1 MCTVILVK
9 TALTEEFVTG
19 KVCEDYAEQNR
30 GTDKQMSQPGR
41 ILLCLVVTTVIV
53 ILYCSINENVLGQQQ
68 QPTNSTG
75 NLETIIQQNNRII
88 QQNDE
93 TAIQD
98 RAGTY
103 IGTIALLV
111 SLSLVI
117 YGFQLSHGG
126 KITQKAK
133 RHYQIIILSLV
144 VPVFIL
150 ITTAWLA
157 WSIQNEFLYPHYH
170 IMASLLL
177 IPALL
182 VIILMF
188 KGIIVG
194 DDQSTD
200 SANTK

>member
-1 MCTVILVK
+1 M
-9 TALTEEFVTG
+9 
-19 KVCEDYAEQNR
+19 N
-30 GTDKQMSQPGR
+30 QPGK
-41 ILLCLVVTTVIV
+41 ILLCLVVTTLI
-53 ILYCSINENVLGQQQ
+53 IIIYYSINENVLGQQQ
-68 QPTNSTG
+68 QPTNNTD

-103 IGTIALLV
+103 IGTVALLV

-117 YGFQLSHGG
+117 YGFQLSRGG
-126 KITQKAK
+126 KIIQKAK

-150 ITTAWLA
+150 IIVAWLA
-157 WSIQNEFLYPHYH
+157 IGIQNEFLYPHYN
-170 IMASLLL
+170 IMTSLLL
-177 IPALL
+177 IPALI
-182 VIILMF
+182 VTVLMF
-188 KGIIVG
+188 KGAIVG

-200 SANTK
+200 SANTKNER

>member
-1 MCTVILVK
+1 M
-9 TALTEEFVTG
+9 
-19 KVCEDYAEQNR
+19 NH
-30 GTDKQMSQPGR
+30 PGR
-41 ILLCLVVTTVIV
+41 ILLRLVVATVI
-53 ILYCSINENVLGQQQ
+53 IIIYYSINENVLGQQQ
-68 QPTNSTG
+68 QPTNNTDS
-75 NLETIIQQNNRII
+75 LETIIQQNDRII
-88 QQNDE
+88 HQNDE

-98 RAGTY
+98 RAGAY

-117 YGFQLSHGG
+117 YGFQLSRGE

-133 RHYQIIILSLV
+133 RHYQVIILSLI

-150 ITTAWLA
+150 IAFAWFSLE
-157 WSIQNEFLYPHYH
+157 EFLYPHYN

-188 KGIIVG
+188 KGTIVG
-194 DDQSTD
+194 GDQPTD
-200 SANTK
+200 SANAKNE

>member
-1 MCTVILVK
+1 MIK
-9 TALTEEFVTG
+9 
-19 KVCEDYAEQNR
+19 QN
-30 GTDKQMSQPGR
+30 
-41 ILLCLVVTTVIV
+41 
-53 ILYCSINENVLGQQQ
+53 E
-68 QPTNSTG
+68 
-75 NLETIIQQNNRII
+75 RII

-117 YGFQLSHGG
+117 YGFQISREG
-126 KITQKAK
+126 KTTQKAK

-150 ITTAWLA
+150 ITVAWLA
-157 WSIQNEFLYPHYH
+157 WSIQNEFLYPHYN
-170 IMASLLL
+170 IMAYLLL
-177 IPALL
+177 IPASL

-188 KGIIVG
+188 KGSIVG
-194 DDQSTD
+194 GDQPTD
-200 SANTK
+200 SANTKNE

>member
-1 MCTVILVK
+1 V
-9 TALTEEFVTG
+9 
-19 KVCEDYAEQNR
+19 
-30 GTDKQMSQPGR
+30 
-41 ILLCLVVTTVIV
+41 
-53 ILYCSINENVLGQQQ
+53 NENATGQEQ
-68 QPTNSTG
+68 QPTNNTDK
-75 NLETIIQQNNRII
+75 LETMIKQNEKII

-117 YGFQLSHGG
+117 YGFQISREG
-126 KITQKAK
+126 KTTQKAK

-150 ITTAWLA
+150 ITVAWFA
-157 WSIQNEFLYPHYH
+157 WSIQNEFLYPHYN

-177 IPALL
+177 IPALI
-182 VIILMF
+182 VAVLMF
-188 KGIIVG
+188 KGL
-194 DDQSTD
+194 
-200 SANTK
+200 

>member
-1 MCTVILVK
+1 M
-9 TALTEEFVTG
+9 
-19 KVCEDYAEQNR
+19 N
-30 GTDKQMSQPGR
+30 QPGR
-41 ILLCLVVTTVIV
+41 ILLCLVVATVI
-53 ILYCSINENVLGQQQ
+53 IIIFYYSINENVLGQQQ
-68 QPTNSTG
+68 QPTNNTG

-150 ITTAWLA
+150 ITVAWLA
-157 WSIQNEFLYPHYH
+157 WSTQNEFLYPHYH

>member
-1 MCTVILVK
+1 MNL
-9 TALTEEFVTG
+9 
-19 KVCEDYAEQNR
+19 
-30 GTDKQMSQPGR
+30 SGR
-41 ILLCLVVTTVIV
+41 ILLCLVVTTAIV
-53 ILYCSINENVLGQQQ
+53 IIYYSINENVLGQQQ
-68 QPTNSTG
+68 QPTNNTD

-133 RHYQIIILSLV
+133 RHYQIIVLSLI

-150 ITTAWLA
+150 LTVASLA
-157 WSIQNEFLYPHYH
+157 WGIHNKFLYPHYN

-188 KGIIVG
+188 KGSIVG
-194 DDQSTD
+194 GDQPTD
-200 SANTK
+200 SANTKNEQ

>member
-1 MCTVILVK
+1 M
-9 TALTEEFVTG
+9 
-19 KVCEDYAEQNR
+19 
-30 GTDKQMSQPGR
+30 
-41 ILLCLVVTTVIV
+41 
-53 ILYCSINENVLGQQQ
+53 
-68 QPTNSTG
+68 
-75 NLETIIQQNNRII
+75 IQQNDRII
-88 QQNDE
+88 EQNDE

-117 YGFQLSHGG
+117 YGFQLSQGG

-133 RHYQIIILSLV
+133 RHYQIIVLSLIL
-144 VPVFIL
+144 PVFIL
-150 ITTAWLA
+150 IIIAWLA
-157 WSIQNEFLYPHYH
+157 IGIHNEFLYPHYN

-188 KGIIVG
+188 KGSIVG
-194 DDQSTD
+194 GDQLTD
-200 SANTK
+200 SANTKNER

>member
-1 MCTVILVK
+1 VATVIIII
-9 TALTEEFVTG
+9 
-19 KVCEDYAEQNR
+19 Y
-30 GTDKQMSQPGR
+30 
-41 ILLCLVVTTVIV
+41 
-53 ILYCSINENVLGQQQ
+53 YSINENVLGQEQQ
-68 QPTNSTG
+68 QPTNNTDS
-75 NLETIIQQNNRII
+75 LETIIQQNDRII
-88 QQNDE
+88 HQNDE

-98 RAGTY
+98 RAGAY

-117 YGFQLSHGG
+117 YGFQLSRGG

-133 RHYQIIILSLV
+133 RHYQIIILSLI

-150 ITTAWLA
+150 VAVAWFSLE
-157 WSIQNEFLYPHYH
+157 EFLYPHYN

-188 KGIIVG
+188 KGTIVG
-194 DDQSTD
+194 GDQPTD
-200 SANTK
+200 SANAKNE

>member
-1 MCTVILVK
+1 MLHQT
-9 TALTEEFVTG
+9 
-19 KVCEDYAEQNR
+19 
-30 GTDKQMSQPGR
+30 
-41 ILLCLVVTTVIV
+41 ILLCFFVIAT
-53 ILYCSINENVLGQQQ
+53 ILFTFHINQNENATGQEQRAINN
-68 QPTNSTG
+68 TDK
-75 NLETIIQQNNRII
+75 LETMIKQNEKII

-117 YGFQLSHGG
+117 YGFQISREG

-150 ITTAWLA
+150 ITIAWLA
-157 WSIQNEFLYPHYH
+157 WSIQNEFLYPHYN

-177 IPALL
+177 IPALI
-182 VIILMF
+182 VTVLMF
-188 KGIIVG
+188 KGL
-194 DDQSTD
+194 
-200 SANTK
+200 

>member
-1 MCTVILVK
+1 M
-9 TALTEEFVTG
+9 
-19 KVCEDYAEQNR
+19 N
-30 GTDKQMSQPGR
+30 QPVR
-41 ILLCLVVTTVIV
+41 ILLCLVVATVIIIV
-53 ILYCSINENVLGQQQ
+53 YYSINENVLGQQQ
-68 QPTNSTG
+68 QPTNNTD
-75 NLETIIQQNNRII
+75 NLETMIKQNERII

-103 IGTIALLV
+103 IGNIALLV

-126 KITQKAK
+126 KITQKVK

-144 VPVFIL
+144 VPVFIF
-150 ITTAWLA
+150 ITVASLA
-157 WSIQNEFLYPHYH
+157 WSIQNEFLYPHYN

-188 KGIIVG
+188 KGSIVG
-194 DDQSTD
+194 GDQPTD
-200 SANTK
+200 SANTKNE

>member
-1 MCTVILVK
+1 M
-9 TALTEEFVTG
+9 
-19 KVCEDYAEQNR
+19 N
-30 GTDKQMSQPGR
+30 QPGR
-41 ILLCLVVTTVIV
+41 ILLCLVVTMVI
-53 ILYCSINENVLGQQQ
+53 IIIFYYSINEDVVGQQQ
-68 QPTNSTG
+68 QPTNNTD

-117 YGFQLSHGG
+117 YGFQLSRGG

-144 VPVFIL
+144 VPVFTL
-150 ITTAWLA
+150 ITVAWLA
-157 WSIQNEFLYPHYH
+157 WGIQNEFLYPHYN
-170 IMASLLL
+170 IMTSLLL
-177 IPALL
+177 IPALI
-182 VIILMF
+182 VTVLMF
-188 KGIIVG
+188 KGTIVG
-194 DDQSTD
+194 DDQSTK
-200 SANTK
+200 NER

>member
-1 MCTVILVK
+1 
-9 TALTEEFVTG
+9 
-19 KVCEDYAEQNR
+19 
-30 GTDKQMSQPGR
+30 MSQPGR
-41 ILLCLVVTTVIV
+41 ITLRLVVTSVI
-53 ILYCSINENVLGQQQ
+53 IIIYYSIDENALGQQEQ
-68 QPTNSTG
+68 QLTNYTD
-75 NLETIIQQNNRII
+75 NLETMIQQNDRII
-88 QQNDE
+88 EQNDE

-133 RHYQIIILSLV
+133 RHYQIIVLSLI
-144 VPVFIL
+144 VPVFVL
-150 ITTAWLA
+150 IIVASLA
-157 WSIQNEFLYPHYH
+157 WGIQNEFLYPHYN

-188 KGIIVG
+188 KGTIIG

-200 SANTK
+200 SANTKNER

>member
-1 MCTVILVK
+1 MI
-9 TALTEEFVTG
+9 
-19 KVCEDYAEQNR
+19 
-30 GTDKQMSQPGR
+30 QPVR
-41 ILLCLVVTTVIV
+41 ILLCLFVATVI
-53 ILYCSINENVLGQQQ
+53 IIFYYSINENVLGQQQ
-68 QPTNSTG
+68 QPMNNTD
-75 NLETIIQQNNRII
+75 NLETMIQQNDRII
-88 QQNDE
+88 EQNDE

-117 YGFQLSHGG
+117 YGFQLSRGG

-150 ITTAWLA
+150 ITVAWLA
-157 WSIQNEFLYPHYH
+157 WSIQNEFLYPHYN

-188 KGIIVG
+188 KGTIVG
-194 DDQSTD
+194 GDQPTD
-200 SANTK
+200 SANAKNE

>member
-1 MCTVILVK
+1 M
-9 TALTEEFVTG
+9 
-19 KVCEDYAEQNR
+19 
-30 GTDKQMSQPGR
+30 
-41 ILLCLVVTTVIV
+41 
-53 ILYCSINENVLGQQQ
+53 LGQEQQ
-68 QPTNSTG
+68 QPTNNTDS
-75 NLETIIQQNNRII
+75 LETIIQQNDRII
-88 QQNDE
+88 HQNDE

-98 RAGTY
+98 RAGAY

-117 YGFQLSHGG
+117 YGFQLSRGG

-133 RHYQIIILSLV
+133 RHYQIIILSLI

-150 ITTAWLA
+150 VAVAWFSLE
-157 WSIQNEFLYPHYH
+157 EFLYPHYN

-188 KGIIVG
+188 KGTIVG
-194 DDQSTD
+194 GDQPTD
-200 SANTK
+200 SANAKNE

>member
-1 MCTVILVK
+1 M
-9 TALTEEFVTG
+9 
-19 KVCEDYAEQNR
+19 N
-30 GTDKQMSQPGR
+30 QPGR
-41 ILLCLVVTTVIV
+41 IILCLVVATVIIIV
-53 ILYCSINENVLGQQQ
+53 YYSINENVLGQQEQ
-68 QPTNSTG
+68 QSTNNTD
-75 NLETIIQQNNRII
+75 NLETMIQQNDRII
-88 QQNDE
+88 EQNDE

-133 RHYQIIILSLV
+133 RHYQIIVLSLIA
-144 VPVFIL
+144 PVIIL
-150 ITTAWLA
+150 ITVASFA
-157 WSIQNEFLYPHYH
+157 WSIHNEFLYPHYN

-177 IPALL
+177 IPAIL

-188 KGIIVG
+188 KGSIIGG
-194 DDQSTD
+194 DQPTN
-200 SANTK
+200 SANTKNE